1 MEVDVRMY
9 IRTMDQM
16 AFGLW
21 SLCCRLRRKKTEQLA
36 RNLPIT
42 HLSSLSLSLYM
53 YIYIY
58 AVYIYLSLSIYLSI
72 SVCVCVFS
80 QQFGI
85 WAQYNPN
92 ITLISVEEVVISQ
105 INQNDL
111 AVTSL

>member
-1 MEVDVRMY
+1 MSQPSTWQLKCCIKFGWDEFAHQMEVDVRMY

-42 HLSSLSLSLYM
+42 HLSSLSLSLSLHVYI

-58 AVYIYLSLSIYLSI
+58 AVYIYISLSLSIYLSL
-72 SVCVCVFS
+72 CVCVFS

-85 WAQYNPN
+85 
-92 ITLISVEEVVISQ
+92 
-105 INQNDL
+105 
-111 AVTSL
+111 